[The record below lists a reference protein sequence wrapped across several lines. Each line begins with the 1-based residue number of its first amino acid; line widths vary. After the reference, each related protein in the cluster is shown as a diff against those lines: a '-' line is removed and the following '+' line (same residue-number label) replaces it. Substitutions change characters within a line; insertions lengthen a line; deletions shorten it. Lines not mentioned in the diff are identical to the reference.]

1 MGIVLTSLS
10 LILLSYGHSCLRFL
24 QTFEATFWFWQGKR
38 SLSPAQDR
46 QSPGL
51 VSVGLLSLLVV
62 VAAAV
67 LLFFIIYDEQYV
79 CMGYYLDFEK

>member
-1 MGIVLTSLS
+1 MDIVLTSLS

-24 QTFEATFWFWQGKR
+24 RTFKSTFRFWQGKR
-38 SLSPAQDR
+38 SLSPARDR
-46 QSPGL
+46 RSPGL

-62 VAAAV
+62 VAAV
-67 LLFFIIYDEQYV
+67 LLFFIINDEQYV